1 MEDYKIWEKFK
12 VEKRLVKEF
21 KHWLVVVRGKQVT
34 LGACVFLLKRG
45 ASGLGELTVSEAEE
59 FVKSV
64 SWYEE
69 KVKSVF
75 GAERFNYVVAM
86 MKDPYVHYHAFP
98 RYSKQV
104 EMYNETWIDEA
115 WPKVIEFKDVE
126 VSEEVLASIKAALS
140 D

>member
-12 VEKRLVKEF
+12 IEKRLVKEF

-45 ASGLGELTVSEAEE
+45 ASGLGELTASEAEE
-59 FVKSV
+59 FVKAV

-69 KVKSVF
+69 KVKSVY

-98 RYSKQV
+98 RYSKQI
-104 EMYNETWIDEA
+104 EIYNETWNDEA

-126 VSEEVLASIKAALS
+126 VSEEVLLSIKATLS
-140 D
+140 T